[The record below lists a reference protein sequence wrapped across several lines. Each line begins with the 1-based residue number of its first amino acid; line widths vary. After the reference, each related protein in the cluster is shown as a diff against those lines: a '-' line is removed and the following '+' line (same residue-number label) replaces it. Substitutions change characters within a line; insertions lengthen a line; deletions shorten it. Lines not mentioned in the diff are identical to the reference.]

1 MKSYKSLSPLKNG
14 ESLRI
19 WNFEAETL
27 STYLGVASRNRKMLR
42 TSTIRILM
50 SSHMIIGMHLGNGYG
65 SQPGA
70 WRMPGTDPRS
80 YTSFDAR
87 VRQAQAAERGKFQ
100 FLFLPDGPSV
110 VAGIDDEPPHFNLD
124 VMLTLA
130 AIARETDRIGLV
142 ATGSTTFNEPYNLAR
157 QFKALDVMSHGR
169 AGWNA
174 ITSSG
179 EDVAANYGR
188 RLPSSED
195 RYGRAHEAV
204 QLVQALWGS
213 WGLDAWV
220 HDQTTGQFARGS
232 QIAPINRAG
241 KFVASRGP
249 LYIPPSEQGQPVIF
263 HAGGSPNAHALA
275 GRFASAVVGASF
287 SIEDARAQRAAFRN
301 AAERAGRD
309 PDEIKFFPGL
319 MTTIANDR
327 RAALDRRIALTGR
340 TFPQRVPY
348 LQQMLG
354 VRLDPA
360 RLDEPLSREQLA
372 AARPSSRDP
381 RSANALKIAR
391 EGWSLRDV
399 LAHGVID
406 YHPVIA
412 GPPVEAADHMQEW
425 FEAGAA
431 DGFWISP
438 DIYDDG
444 VDAFVDEVVPILQ
457 ERGLFHR
464 EYEGSTLRA
473 HLGAPAQYG
482 LDPRVSG

>member
-1 MKSYKSLSPLKNG
+1 
-14 ESLRI
+14 
-19 WNFEAETL
+19 
-27 STYLGVASRNRKMLR
+27 
-42 TSTIRILM
+42 M
-50 SSHMIIGMHLGNGYG
+50 SKRQMIIGMHLGNGYG

-70 WRMPGTDPRS
+70 WRMPGVDPRS
-80 YTSFDAR
+80 YASFDAK
-87 VRQAQAAERGKFQ
+87 VRHAQAAERGKFQ
-100 FLFLPDGPSV
+100 FVFLPDGPSQM
-110 VAGIDDEPPHFNLD
+110 IDIDEEAPNFNLD

-130 AIARETDRIGLV
+130 AVARETSRIGLI

-174 ITSSG
+174 VTSSG
-179 EDVAANYGR
+179 EDVAANYGQR
-188 RLPSSED
+188 IPSSAD
-195 RYGRAHEAV
+195 RYGRAHEMI

-213 WGLDAWV
+213 WGKDAWL
-220 HDQTTGQFARGS
+220 HDQASGQFAQAD
-232 QIAPINRAG
+232 QIAPINMG
-241 KFVASRGP
+241 GTYVASRGP
-249 LYIPPSEQGQPVIF
+249 LYIPPSEQGQPVIV

-275 GRFASAVVGASF
+275 GRYASAVIGASF
-287 SIEDARAQRAAFRN
+287 TIEDARAQRTAFRD

-309 PDEIKFFPGL
+309 PDEIKYFPGL
-319 MTTIANDR
+319 MTTIAKDR
-327 RAALDRRIALTGR
+327 RSGLDRRIAMTERL
-340 TFPQRVPY
+340 FPERVAY

-354 VRLDPA
+354 VRLDPN
-360 RLDEPLSREQLA
+360 RLDAPLSIAQLA
-372 AARPSSRDP
+372 AARPSPRDP
-381 RSANALKIAR
+381 RSAHALKIAR

-412 GPPVEAADHMQEW
+412 GPAIEAADHMQEW

-444 VDAFVDEVVPILQ
+444 IDAFVDGVVPILQ
-457 ERGLFHR
+457 ERGLFHQN
-464 EYEGSTLRA
+464 YEGATLRD
-473 HLGAPAQYG
+473 HLGATAQYG